1 MFYFDPTYFI
11 VLPALI
17 FAMIAQA
24 RVSSTFNKYS
34 TVGNR
39 RNVTAQDVVR
49 QILDENG
56 AYSVRIERVSGHLTD
71 HYDPRSNV
79 IRLSDSVYNSTSVAA
94 IGVAAHEA
102 GHALQYAEGYFPIKL
117 RNFIIPVTQIG
128 SKLSIP
134 LVMLGLIFSRSMGW
148 LVTAGI
154 FLYTAVV
161 FFQAVTL
168 PVEFNASRRAIKIL
182 EERYIL
188 EDNETKMAKSVLG
201 AAAMTYVA
209 AMFSAL
215 LTLVRLLVLTGGRR
229 NRND

>member
-17 FAMIAQA
+17 FAMIAQH
-24 RVSSTFNKYS
+24 RVTSTFGKYS

-39 RNVTAQDVVR
+39 RNITAQEVVQR
-49 QILDENG
+49 ILYENG
-56 AYSVRIERVSGHLTD
+56 ASDVRIERISGNLTD

-128 SKLSIP
+128 SKLAIP

-154 FLYTAVV
+154 LLYTAVV

-168 PVEFNASRRAIKIL
+168 PVEFNASSRALKIL
-182 EERYIL
+182 EESYIL
-188 EDNETKMAKSVLG
+188 ENDENKMAKKVLG

-215 LTLVRLLVLTGGRR
+215 LSLVRLLVISGRR
-229 NRND
+229 RGRD

>member
-1 MFYFDPTYFI
+1 MFFYDPTYFI

-17 FAMIAQA
+17 FAMVAQY

-34 TVGNR
+34 RVGNR
-39 RNVTAQDVVR
+39 RNVTAQEVVQ
-49 QILDENG
+49 QILNENG
-56 AYSVRIERVSGHLTD
+56 VHDVTIERVGGNLTD
-71 HYDPRSNV
+71 HFDPRSKV
-79 IRLSDSVYNSTSVAA
+79 IRLSDTVYNSTSVAA

-102 GHALQYAEGYFPIKL
+102 GHAVQYAEEYFPIRL

-128 SKLSIP
+128 SKMAVP
-134 LVMLGLIFSRSMGW
+134 LVILGLIFNTSMSW
-148 LVTAGI
+148 LITAGI
-154 FLYTAVV
+154 LLYTAVV

-168 PVEFNASRRAIKIL
+168 PVEFNASRRALKIL

-188 EDNETKMAKSVLG
+188 EEDETKMARKVLG

-215 LTLVRLLVLTGGRR
+215 MQLLRLLMITGGRR
-229 NRND
+229 RNND

>member
-17 FAMIAQA
+17 FAMIAQS
-24 RVSSTFNKYS
+24 RVSSTFGKYS
-34 TVGNR
+34 KVGNR
-39 RNVTAQDVVR
+39 RNVTAQEAVQR
-49 QILDENG
+49 ILSENG
-56 AYSVRIERVSGHLTD
+56 ASDVRIERISGNLTD

-102 GHALQYAEGYFPIKL
+102 GHALQYAEGYFPIKI

-128 SKLSIP
+128 SKLAIP
-134 LVMLGLIFSRSMGW
+134 LVMLGLIFNSYMGW

-154 FLYTAVV
+154 LLYTAVV
-161 FFQAVTL
+161 FFQAITL
-168 PVEFNASRRAIKIL
+168 PVEFNASSRALKIL
-182 EERYIL
+182 EESYIL
-188 EDNETKMAKSVLG
+188 ENDENKMAKKVLS

-215 LTLVRLLVLTGGRR
+215 LSLVRMLVISGRHR
-229 NRND
+229 NRN

>member
-1 MFYFDPTYFI
+1 MFFYDPTYFI

-17 FAMIAQA
+17 FAMVAQY

-34 TVGNR
+34 RVGNR
-39 RNVTAQDVVR
+39 RNVTAQEVVQ
-49 QILDENG
+49 QILNENG
-56 AYSVRIERVSGHLTD
+56 VHDVTIERVGGNLTD
-71 HYDPRSNV
+71 HFDPRSKV
-79 IRLSDSVYNSTSVAA
+79 IRLSDTVYNSTSVAA

-102 GHALQYAEGYFPIKL
+102 GHAVQYAEEYFPIRL

-128 SKLSIP
+128 SKMAVP
-134 LVMLGLIFSRSMGW
+134 LVILGLIFNNSMSW
-148 LVTAGI
+148 LITAGI
-154 FLYTAVV
+154 LLYTAVV

-168 PVEFNASRRAIKIL
+168 PVEFNASRRALKIL

-188 EDNETKMAKSVLG
+188 EEDETKMARKVLG

-215 LTLVRLLVLTGGRR
+215 MQLLRLLMITGGRR
-229 NRND
+229 RNND